1 MRRDPAPGPGGPGR
15 HCHFWCFGIAT
26 CRSKRSGRIRRN
38 EPAVKPR
45 RPQLKITRREFAF
58 GTFALGT
65 AVLALGGAAAALSR
79 FPQLGLDLVRPAR
92 ADDPSPS
99 VADLMQ
105 PNPLG
110 EMVMGDENAPITVIE
125 YASMTCPHCA
135 HFSEATFPELKKRYI
150 DTGKVR
156 FMFREFP
163 LDRLA
168 LAGFVLARC
177 AGPDKYFAL
186 IETLFAQQ
194 RDWVVQ
200 KPLAPLMAIAKQAG
214 LSQQAFEAC
223 LDNREML
230 EGLEKVRNQAA
241 EKFGVNSTPT
251 FFVNGKRLSGALS
264 IEELEK
270 EFAPYLK
277 S

>member
-1 MRRDPAPGPGGPGR
+1 M
-15 HCHFWCFGIAT
+15 
-26 CRSKRSGRIRRN
+26 
-38 EPAVKPR
+38 
-45 RPQLKITRREFAF
+45 KITRRELAM
-58 GTFALGT
+58 A
-65 AVLALGGAAAALSR
+65 ALALGAGAGTTLLLQRERGVVVSPAQAA
-79 FPQLGLDLVRPAR
+79 D
-92 ADDPSPS
+92 PS

-110 EMVMGDENAPITVIE
+110 EMAMGSESAPITVIE

-135 HFSEATFPELKKRYI
+135 HFSETTFPELKKRYI

-156 FMFREFP
+156 FIFREFP

-168 LAGFVLARC
+168 FAGFLLARC
-177 AGPDKYFAL
+177 VPSDKYFPM

-200 KPLAPLMAIAKQAG
+200 SPLQPMRAIAKQAG
-214 LSQQAFEAC
+214 VSQEAFDAC
-223 LDNREML
+223 LEDRKL
-230 EGLEKVRNQAA
+230 IEGIEKVRSQAA
-241 EKFGVNSTPT
+241 DKFGVNSTPT
-251 FFVNGKRLSGALS
+251 FFVNGKRLAGALS
-264 IEELEK
+264 IEEMEK

>member
-1 MRRDPAPGPGGPGR
+1 
-15 HCHFWCFGIAT
+15 
-26 CRSKRSGRIRRN
+26 
-38 EPAVKPR
+38 V
-45 RPQLKITRREFAF
+45 KITRRELAM
-58 GTFALGT
+58 A
-65 AVLALGGAAAALSR
+65 ALALGAGAGTTLLLQRERGVVVTPAQAA
-79 FPQLGLDLVRPAR
+79 D
-92 ADDPSPS
+92 PS

-110 EMVMGDENAPITVIE
+110 EMAIGSESAPITVIE

-135 HFSEATFPELKKRYI
+135 HFSETTFPELKKRYI

-156 FMFREFP
+156 FIFREFP

-168 LAGFVLARC
+168 FAGFLLARC
-177 AGPDKYFAL
+177 VPSDKYFPM

-200 KPLAPLMAIAKQAG
+200 SPLQPMRAIAKQAG
-214 LSQQAFEAC
+214 VSQEAFDAC
-223 LDNREML
+223 LEDRKL
-230 EGLEKVRNQAA
+230 IEGIEKVRSQAA
-241 EKFGVNSTPT
+241 DKFGVNSTPT
-251 FFVNGKRLSGALS
+251 FFVNGKRLGGALS
-264 IEELEK
+264 IEEMEK

>member
-1 MRRDPAPGPGGPGR
+1 
-15 HCHFWCFGIAT
+15 
-26 CRSKRSGRIRRN
+26 
-38 EPAVKPR
+38 
-45 RPQLKITRREFAF
+45 LKITRREFAW
-58 GTFALGT
+58 GGLAVGT
-65 AVLALGGAAAALSR
+65 AALALGGAVAALSR
-79 FPQLGLDLVRPAR
+79 FPQLGLDIVRPAL
-92 ADDPSPS
+92 ADDPPL
-99 VADLMQ
+99 AELMA

-110 EMVMGDENAPITVIE
+110 EMVMGNEKAPITVIE

-163 LDRLA
+163 LDQLA
-168 LAGFVLARC
+168 AAGFILARC

-214 LSQQAFEAC
+214 LSQQAFETC

-241 EKFGVNSTPT
+241 EKFGVNATPT
-251 FFVNGKRLSGALS
+251 FFVNGKRLSGSLT
-264 IEELEK
+264 IEEMEK

-277 S
+277 G

>member
-1 MRRDPAPGPGGPGR
+1 
-15 HCHFWCFGIAT
+15 
-26 CRSKRSGRIRRN
+26 
-38 EPAVKPR
+38 V
-45 RPQLKITRREFAF
+45 KITRREFALS
-58 GTFALGT
+58 TVALGAAT
-65 AVLALGGAAAALSR
+65 LALGSAVASLSR
-79 FPQLGLDLVRPAR
+79 FPQMSLDIVRSAL
-92 ADDPSPS
+92 ADEPSVP

-110 EMVMGDENAPITVIE
+110 EMAIGDEKAPITVIE

-135 HFSEATFPELKKRYI
+135 HFSETTFPELKKRYI

-156 FMFREFP
+156 FIFREFP
-163 LDRLA
+163 LDQLA
-168 LAGFVLARC
+168 AAGFILARC
-177 AGPDKYFAL
+177 AGPDKYFPL

-194 RDWVVQ
+194 RAWVVQ
-200 KPLAPLMAIAKQAG
+200 KPLPPLLAIAKQAG

-223 LDNREML
+223 LDNRELL
-230 EGLEKVRNQAA
+230 EGIEKVRNQAS
-241 EKFGVNSTPT
+241 EKLGVNSTPT

>member
-1 MRRDPAPGPGGPGR
+1 
-15 HCHFWCFGIAT
+15 
-26 CRSKRSGRIRRN
+26 
-38 EPAVKPR
+38 V
-45 RPQLKITRREFAF
+45 KITRREFAL
-58 GTFALGT
+58 A
-65 AVLALGGAAAALSR
+65 ALALGGAVAAWSR
-79 FPQLGLDLVRPAR
+79 FPQLGLDFVRPAL
-92 ADDPSPS
+92 ADDPS

-110 EMVMGDENAPITVIE
+110 EMSLGDANAPITVIE

-135 HFSEATFPELKKRYI
+135 HFSATTFPELKKRYI

-156 FMFREFP
+156 FIFREFP

-177 AGPDKYFAL
+177 TSPDKYFPI

-200 KPLAPLMAIAKQAG
+200 KPLQPLLAIFKQVG
-214 LSQQAFEAC
+214 MNEQTFNSC
-223 LDNREML
+223 LDNQQL
-230 EGLEKVRNQAA
+230 AEGIDKVRSQAA
-241 EKFGVNSTPT
+241 DKFGVNSTPT
-251 FFVNGKRLSGALS
+251 FFVNGKRVNGALT
-264 IEELEK
+264 IEEMEK

>member
-1 MRRDPAPGPGGPGR
+1 M
-15 HCHFWCFGIAT
+15 
-26 CRSKRSGRIRRN
+26 
-38 EPAVKPR
+38 
-45 RPQLKITRREFAF
+45 KITRREFAL
-58 GTFALGT
+58 A
-65 AVLALGGAAAALSR
+65 ALALGGAVAAWSR
-79 FPQLGLDLVRPAR
+79 FPQLGLDFVRPAL
-92 ADDPSPS
+92 ADDPS

-110 EMVMGDENAPITVIE
+110 EMSLGDANAPITVIE

-135 HFSEATFPELKKRYI
+135 HFSETTFPELKKRYI

-156 FMFREFP
+156 FIFREFP

-177 AGPDKYFAL
+177 AGPDKYFPV

-200 KPLAPLMAIAKQAG
+200 KPLQPLLAIFKQVG
-214 LSQQAFEAC
+214 MNEETFNSC
-223 LDNREML
+223 LDNQQL
-230 EGLEKVRNQAA
+230 AEGIDKVRSQAA
-241 EKFGVNSTPT
+241 DKFGVNSTPT
-251 FFVNGKRLSGALS
+251 FFVNGKRVNGALT
-264 IEELEK
+264 IEEMEK

>member
-1 MRRDPAPGPGGPGR
+1 
-15 HCHFWCFGIAT
+15 
-26 CRSKRSGRIRRN
+26 
-38 EPAVKPR
+38 V
-45 RPQLKITRREFAF
+45 KITRREFAL
-58 GTFALGT
+58 A
-65 AVLALGGAAAALSR
+65 ALALGGAVAAWSR
-79 FPQLGLDLVRPAR
+79 FPQLGLDFVRPAL
-92 ADDPSPS
+92 ADDPS

-110 EMVMGDENAPITVIE
+110 EMSLGDANAPITVIE

-135 HFSEATFPELKKRYI
+135 HFSETTFPELKKRYI

-156 FMFREFP
+156 FIFREFP

-177 AGPDKYFAL
+177 AGPDKYFPV

-200 KPLAPLMAIAKQAG
+200 KPLQPLLAIFKQVG
-214 LSQQAFEAC
+214 MSEQTFNSC
-223 LDNREML
+223 LDNQQL
-230 EGLEKVRNQAA
+230 AEGIDKVRSQAA
-241 EKFGVNSTPT
+241 DKFGVNSTPT
-251 FFVNGKRLSGALS
+251 FFVNGKRVNGALT
-264 IEELEK
+264 IEEMEK

>member
-1 MRRDPAPGPGGPGR
+1 
-15 HCHFWCFGIAT
+15 
-26 CRSKRSGRIRRN
+26 
-38 EPAVKPR
+38 
-45 RPQLKITRREFAF
+45 LKITRREFALSTVAW
-58 GTFALGT
+58 GVA
-65 AVLALGGAAAALSR
+65 ALALGGAVAASSR
-79 FPQLGLDLVRPAR
+79 FPQMGLDLVRPAL
-92 ADDPSPS
+92 ADDPSVP
-99 VADLMQ
+99 VAELMQ

-110 EMVMGDENAPITVIE
+110 EMAIGDAKAPITVIE

-135 HFSEATFPELKKRYI
+135 HFSETTFPELKKKYI

-156 FMFREFP
+156 FLFREFP
-163 LDRLA
+163 LDQLA
-168 LAGFVLARC
+168 AAGFILARC
-177 AGPDKYFAL
+177 AGPDKYFPL

-200 KPLAPLMAIAKQAG
+200 KPLAPLLVIAKQAG

-230 EGLEKVRNQAA
+230 EGMEKVRNQAS

-264 IEELEK
+264 LDELEK

-277 S
+277 G